1 MRHVG
6 SFLCSESIPPSQ
18 PNPELPAADART
30 GPKYT
35 TPECTRSV
43 PTNSARS
50 DELRYPPS
58 DWLRTGYAPVTFPD
72 GSTGWERL
80 NAYQLCAAYGRT
92 ANPDEIA
99 AFYAGSAA
107 QELFK
112 RLALT
117 FGQFFPLNAGQWEA
131 DLRGTPNPITHLYL
145 WQTAADVFTY
155 YMTGKRSQQ
164 RKVLSPQ
171 ARQEYL
177 STLWLFFHHGHAAA
191 ACQERHLRA
200 EARAHQKRRRG
211 AGALFCPADAQPVSR
226 G

>member
-1 MRHVG
+1 MHDID
-6 SFLCSESIPPSQ
+6 LI
-18 PNPELPAADART
+18 LLD
-30 GPKYT
+30 
-35 TPECTRSV
+35 RSV
-43 PTNSARS
+43 PTNSVLS
-50 DELRYPPS
+50 GELQYPPS

-80 NAYQLCAAYGRT
+80 NAYQVCAAYGRT

-131 DLRGTPNPITHLYL
+131 DLCGTPNPITHLYL
-145 WQTAADVFTY
+145 WQTTADVFTY

-177 STLWLFFHHGHAAA
+177 NTLWLYLHHGQTAA

-200 EARAHQKRRRG
+200 LKPERIKNVAGELERYFARRTPSRCHAGSQAALHPGDSGRTAH
-211 AGALFCPADAQPVSR
+211 ADPDWTW
-226 G
+226 